1 MPLPAAAPGEA
12 CSQYCRCIG
21 IDLGTTNSV
30 VAVWDGKQASVVRSY
45 KHGSHTMIPSFVAF
59 EKDTGDRLV
68 GWPAYAQWER
78 NAKNTIFSAKRL
90 IGREFDDPA
99 VRSELKRYPFSV
111 VDYNGKCGIV
121 VQQEGTNR
129 VQTPE
134 QIGAAILSE
143 LKAMAQDLLR
153 CDITE
158 AVITVPAYFNDAQ
171 REATRAAGRISGLN
185 VRGIINEPTA
195 AALAYGLL
203 SDVKQEK
210 NICIFDLGGG
220 TFDVTVMQVKSNGD
234 FVVKATGGDSHLGG
248 DDFDHR
254 LMDHFL
260 KEWSDKGE
268 QCDPSPNDKQRLL
281 KACKEIKES
290 LSDHA
295 SQTLE
300 LDGFCGADSFELR
313 ISRSRFESL
322 CKDLF
327 KKALDTLESVLRDA
341 GVQKDQIDD
350 VVLVGGSCKMNKVQK
365 MIHDF
370 FGKEP
375 YRNINPDEVVAA
387 GAAVRAASLDQGA
400 PHEGE
405 EGEGMEAVELSG
417 AGGPVAPPS
426 IGKVTDVIP
435 LSLGVGLARDQLS
448 IILPRNTPIPYDKP
462 LSRTMTYRTVMDNQ
476 TLSRWVV
483 YQGENEQAS
492 KNFRLGQIAITGLP
506 PKPKGQVSV
515 AVTFSFDPADGILNC
530 SAVVLGHPEL
540 RTQTTIEKPCTI
552 SEDDV
557 RRMEKTEQEFERRRQ
572 ERRLRD
578 DALAELQEL
587 ANTILEN
594 EDGAF
599 DDPEIQAAAQ
609 EVFDWCESNDW
620 AQLAVIQMQKD
631 QLLNKVYGE
640 SAMAADD
647 APS

>member
-1 MPLPAAAPGEA
+1 MARAPRGPHGEA
-12 CSQYCRCIG
+12 RGQYCKCIG

-30 VAVWDGKQASVVRSY
+30 VAVWDGAKAEVVRSY

-59 EKDTGDRLV
+59 EKDSGDRLV

-78 NAKNTIFSAKRL
+78 NPQNTIFSAKRL
-90 IGREFDDPA
+90 IGREYSDPV
-99 VRSELKRYPFSV
+99 VRAELARYPFSV
-111 VDYNGKCGIV
+111 ADYNGKCGFV
-121 VQQEGTNR
+121 VTQDGAQR

-134 QIGAAILSE
+134 QIGAAILGE
-143 LKAMAQDLLR
+143 LKAMAQDVLR
-153 CDITE
+153 EEVTE

-171 REATRAAGRISGLN
+171 REATRLAGRISGLN
-185 VRGIINEPTA
+185 IRCIINEPTA

-203 SDVKQEK
+203 SEVKKEK

-220 TFDVTVMQVKSNGD
+220 TFDVTVMQVKSNCD
-234 FVVKATGGDSHLGG
+234 FVVKATGGNSHLGG

-260 KEWSDKGE
+260 KEWFDKHRDGVE
-268 QCDPSPNDKQRLL
+268 PSPNDKQRLL
-281 KACKEIKES
+281 KACKEMKES

-295 SQTLE
+295 SQAME
-300 LDGFCGADSFELR
+300 LDGWCGETFELR

-327 KKALDTLESVLRDA
+327 KKALETLEQVLRDA
-341 GVQKDQIDD
+341 ACVKEQIDD
-350 VVLVGGSCKMNKVQK
+350 VVLVGGSCKMKKVQA
-365 MIHDF
+365 MIHEF
-370 FGKEP
+370 FGTEP

-387 GAAVRAASLDQGA
+387 GAAVRAASSYGTAGDGEDLDV
-400 PHEGE
+400 GE
-405 EGEGMEAVELSG
+405 HVEL
-417 AGGPVAPPS
+417 GGVAPPS

-448 IILPRNTPIPYDKP
+448 IILPRNTPIPHDKP

-483 YQGENEQAS
+483 YQGEDDQAS

-515 AVTFSFDPADGILNC
+515 AVTFSFDPNDGILNC
-530 SAVVLGHPEL
+530 TAVVLGHPEL

-552 SEDDV
+552 SEEDV
-557 RRMEKTEQEFERRRQ
+557 RDMERAEQVYEKRRMERQ
-572 ERRLRD
+572 ERD
-578 DALAELQEL
+578 DALVELQDL
-587 ANTILEN
+587 ANTVLEN

-599 DDPEIQAAAQ
+599 DDPDIQQLAQ
-609 EVFDWCESNDW
+609 EIFDWCECNEW
-620 AQLAVIQMQKD
+620 ANTAAIQMQKD
-631 QLLNKVYGE
+631 ELLRNICPTE
-640 SAMAADD
+640 MAAEE